1 MPLLDNRQMFCNT
14 CIPRRALARRGSIV
28 SAPFEGAVMV
38 LASAY
43 DDAAPAFDRHRALPG
58 DAAEAI
64 RQAVLAA
71 SGTLTRPRLLDL
83 GAGTGR
89 IGWPFIRAGDDYV
102 GVDLSLGMLREFAR
116 RSREGRRQAPRLV
129 QADGEHLP
137 FQDAT
142 FDAVMLIQIFG
153 GMRGWRR
160 IVGETRRVLR
170 SGGSLVLGRS
180 VAPPDGVDAQMKQQ
194 LTSLLGEMG
203 IEPARANV
211 RDEVRIWLQSVA
223 SDHTQ
228 VIAATWTADRTPRAF
243 VDRHRTGARF
253 SALPAPV
260 KDEALHRL
268 GAWATTRFG
277 SLDTT
282 CTERHEFELRIFR
295 FR

>member
-1 MPLLDNRQMFCNT
+1 M
-14 CIPRRALARRGSIV
+14 
-28 SAPFEGAVMV
+28 
-38 LASAY
+38 SAY
-43 DDAAPAFDRHRALPG
+43 DAAAPTFDRHRSLPHG
-58 DAAEAI
+58 VPETLRSAILTAVEAP
-64 RQAVLAA
+64 
-71 SGTLTRPRLLDL
+71 SRPRLLDL

-116 RSREGRRQAPRLV
+116 RSREGSRQAPRLV

-160 IVGETRRVLR
+160 VVGETRRVLR

-180 VAPPDGVDAQMKQQ
+180 VAPPDGVDVQMKQQ
-194 LTSLLGEMG
+194 LTSLLGEVG
-203 IEPARANV
+203 IEPGRANV
-211 RDEVRIWLQSVA
+211 RDDVRIWLQSVA

-228 VIAATWTADRTPRAF
+228 LTAAAWTAERTPRAF
-243 VDRHRTGARF
+243 IDRHRTGARF
-253 SALPAPV
+253 SALPALV
-260 KDEALHRL
+260 KDEALRRL
-268 GAWATTRFG
+268 AAWATTRFG
-277 SLDTT
+277 SLDTP
-282 CTERHEFELRIFR
+282 CSERHEFELRIFR